1 MIQGLFLRAAKSIN
15 RWLNGDPW
23 VHPSLRSPPKV
34 YKPLSES
41 ALKLSKRPYL
51 GPRKHHLRL

>member
-1 MIQGLFLRAAKSIN
+1 MIQGLLLRAVKSFH
-15 RWLNGDPW
+15 RLMTGDPW
-23 VHPSLRSPPKV
+23 IHPSLRSPPKV

-51 GPRKHHLRL
+51 GPRKHHLKL